1 MAAISVFADLQ
12 ARLTHLG
19 VPLIHGNMYHKAHI
33 PVVAQEQVQ
42 HIAVTFGWVAQL
54 WATETYSQAEVAAQ
68 AYHIMALAVGV
79 AGVLA
84 DKYWS
89 LSNKE

>member
-1 MAAISVFADLQ
+1 MAVTLVFAALQ
-12 ARLTHLG
+12 GQLTHLG
-19 VPLIHGNMYHKAHI
+19 VPLIHGNMCHKAHI

-42 HIAVTFGWVAQL
+42 HIAVNFGWVAQL
-54 WATETYSQAEVAAQ
+54 WATETYSQVEVAAQ
-68 AYHIMALAVGV
+68 PYHIMAPAVGV